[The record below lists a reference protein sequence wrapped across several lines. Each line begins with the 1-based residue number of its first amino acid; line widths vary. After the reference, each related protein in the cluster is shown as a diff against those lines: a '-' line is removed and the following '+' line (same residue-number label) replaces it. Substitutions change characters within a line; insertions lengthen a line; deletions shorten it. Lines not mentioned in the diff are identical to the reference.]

1 MLVESTLR
9 DLRFGLRMLR
19 RSPGFSLLA
28 ILCLTVGIGANA
40 AVFSWFEGILLRPF
54 PAVAHQDRMMAITGI
69 IRTAQDRDDVS
80 WPDFVDLQR
89 RATLFDALIAEKIVS
104 ATLSLGDRAER
115 VRGSVVSSNY
125 FEALGLHPILG
136 RGFEP
141 ADELGRNA
149 HPVTVIS
156 YQFWQERYHGDRGV
170 IGETQLLNAVP
181 HTIIGV
187 APPGFYGTFV
197 GYSWM
202 FWVPISMQETF
213 EPGGYKLEDRGA
225 RWIEGFAMRKG
236 GVTAEQAQQEISA
249 IARQLEAEYPEIDRG
264 RGIKLYPLWATPFN
278 NAGALLP
285 TLGVALA
292 VVVFILLIAC
302 ANVGNLLLVRAF
314 TRRHEMT
321 VRLAL
326 GAGRGRLLSQLL
338 VEGLVLAAVSALGGL
353 LFAYGCR
360 NALVRL
366 IPWRGVP
373 MFLPGAMD
381 WRVIALS
388 GGVCILSTLLFGLVP
403 ALQVSKVDLAGA
415 LKTESGSVVGGRGKA
430 WIRSGLV
437 LLQVSLS
444 FVLVVGAVLVV
455 RSLTAI
461 QSSSPGFRTQGLVVT
476 ALRLPVAAYDE
487 ARARNFQDQLME
499 RVAAMNGVESAAY
512 TRILP
517 FSYSGYSSAPIAVDT
532 YHPRPDE
539 QPTASYDEVGPGYFA
554 TMGIPLVEGREFT
567 RADDQNAPPVAVV
580 NEAMA
585 AQYWRGQDPL
595 GSRVEV
601 KGRWMQVV
609 GVARTVKYNNFLET
623 AQPFFYVPLRQNFSS
638 SVGLLIRTPQ
648 NAVTMAPALAREVHA
663 LDPDLSFFEVISMR
677 ENLDRSTGPQ
687 RIALTLL
694 GGFGG
699 LALALAAIGLYGV
712 MSYAVSQSRRELGL
726 RMALGAGASDLLRL
740 VLSKGLELTAAGVAL
755 GAAAAFMLTRLMGY
769 LLYQVSPRDP
779 LAFGSALV
787 LMTLASL
794 AACFLPAWHAA
805 RTDPV
810 CALKE

>member
-1 MLVESTLR
+1 
-9 DLRFGLRMLR
+9 
-19 RSPGFSLLA
+19 
-28 ILCLTVGIGANA
+28 
-40 AVFSWFEGILLRPF
+40 
-54 PAVAHQDRMMAITGI
+54 
-69 IRTAQDRDDVS
+69 
-80 WPDFVDLQR
+80 
-89 RATLFDALIAEKIVS
+89 
-104 ATLSLGDRAER
+104 
-115 VRGSVVSSNY
+115 
-125 FEALGLHPILG
+125 
-136 RGFEP
+136 
-141 ADELGRNA
+141 
-149 HPVTVIS
+149 
-156 YQFWQERYHGDRGV
+156 
-170 IGETQLLNAVP
+170 
-181 HTIIGV
+181 
-187 APPGFYGTFV
+187 
-197 GYSWM
+197 
-202 FWVPISMQETF
+202 
-213 EPGGYKLEDRGA
+213 
-225 RWIEGFAMRKG
+225 
-236 GVTAEQAQQEISA
+236 
-249 IARQLEAEYPEIDRG
+249 
-264 RGIKLYPLWATPFN
+264 
-278 NAGALLP
+278 
-285 TLGVALA
+285 VALA

-338 VEGLVLAAVSALGGL
+338 VEGLVLAAVSAVGGL

-415 LKTESGSVVGGRGKA
+415 LKTESGSVVGGKGKA

-461 QSSSPGFRTQGLVVT
+461 QSSSPGFRTQALVVT

-539 QPTASYDEVGPGYFA
+539 QPTAYYDEVSPGYFA

-638 SVGLLIRTPQ
+638 SVGLVIRTPQ
-648 NAVTMAPALAREVHA
+648 NAATMAPALVREVHA

-740 VLSKGLELTAAGVAL
+740 VLSKGLGLTAAGVAL